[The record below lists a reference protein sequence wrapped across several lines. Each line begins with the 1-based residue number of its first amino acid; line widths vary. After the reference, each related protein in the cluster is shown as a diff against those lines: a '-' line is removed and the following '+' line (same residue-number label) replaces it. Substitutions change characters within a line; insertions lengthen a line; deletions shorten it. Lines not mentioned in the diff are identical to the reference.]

1 MSIPKKPKR
10 YTKTIEKITKP
21 QAKRIKAS
29 LKGAGEYVS
38 ERVTAR
44 ISKPLAPTPKPINLN
59 KRHNKS
65 K

>member
-1 MSIPKKPKR
+1 MSIPKKSK
-10 YTKTIEKITKP
+10 KLLV
-21 QAKRIKAS
+21 KRIAS
-29 LKGAGEYVS
+29 AFNQGMQEFVS

>member
-1 MSIPKKPKR
+1 MSIPKKSK
-10 YTKTIEKITKP
+10 KAL
-21 QAKRIKAS
+21 AKRTKAS
-29 LKGAGEYVS
+29 LKGAREYVS
-38 ERVTAR
+38 EKVTAR